1 MSKPSMHSLELGR
14 ARFSTPMIDKYVIVP
29 ISACVFVTIVS
40 PLLEFDPDPL
50 GARTGVGSA
59 ESSLQALM
67 TPRLENK
74 IVWPVLAA
82 ISLVLAVRNRS
93 RLTFPPHIICLLA
106 YLAFAGASVL
116 WAFRPEVSFTRFVLQ
131 VTILTSILLPAVLAV
146 RTADMMR
153 GVFLCF
159 ALASILNFFIVL
171 AQPPIMV
178 TDEFHHEVIFGHPG
192 YFSMKGTLGEFAAI
206 AFLLS
211 VHEMLYPGLR
221 RALGVIVVVIAT
233 YLMFVSDSK
242 GSLGIVLIAPLLAQL
257 TLLVG
262 KNRFFSLAPRA
273 PSIKMRISPAIVLLP
288 VLICYEVL
296 ARIPGLNLINRIS
309 FMLFKN
315 YTLSGRTVIWD
326 FVNYEIGRRPLLG
339 WGFQS
344 FWLVGPDA
352 PSVVEAPG
360 WVKIMPSAHNGYL
373 DTMLDTGYVGL
384 ALLAIFIFATLH
396 AIGRVA
402 DRDPARAW
410 LVLSL
415 ALFIILTNIIE
426 SGWMHGSDILWVPFA
441 ILAAEIGR
449 YSQPFRPDGRS
460 QHRHRLRPTDS
471 ASNPIGA
478 RAHSGAIPRD
488 YVAHSG
494 SGCKAAG
501 GPFW

>member
-1 MSKPSMHSLELGR
+1 
-14 ARFSTPMIDKYVIVP
+14 
-29 ISACVFVTIVS
+29 
-40 PLLEFDPDPL
+40 
-50 GARTGVGSA
+50 
-59 ESSLQALM
+59 
-67 TPRLENK
+67 
-74 IVWPVLAA
+74 
-82 ISLVLAVRNRS
+82 
-93 RLTFPPHIICLLA
+93 
-106 YLAFAGASVL
+106 
-116 WAFRPEVSFTRFVLQ
+116 
-131 VTILTSILLPAVLAV
+131 
-146 RTADMMR
+146 
-153 GVFLCF
+153 
-159 ALASILNFFIVL
+159 
-171 AQPPIMV
+171 MV

-262 KNRFFSLAPRA
+262 KYRFFSLAPRA

-352 PSVVEAPG
+352 PSVVDAPG
-360 WVKIMPSAHNGYL
+360 WVKMMPNAHNGYY
-373 DTMLDTGYVGL
+373 DTTLEMGYIGYC
-384 ALLAIFIFATLH
+384 LLVIFIIATLH
-396 AIGRVA
+396 AIGRIA
-402 DRDPARAW
+402 DRDPGRAW

-415 ALFIILTNIIE
+415 ALYVIMWNYLE
-426 SGWMHGSDILWVPFA
+426 SLWMRGFEFLWVVFL
-441 ILAAEIGR
+441 ISAAEAAR
-449 YSQPFRPDGRS
+449 YWQSFPLARAASGSRTP
-460 QHRHRLRPTDS
+460 RLRSPGLPRS
-471 ASNPIGA
+471 ARRPSL
-478 RAHSGAIPRD
+478 RIP
-488 YVAHSG
+488 
-494 SGCKAAG
+494 
-501 GPFW
+501 